1 MRLAMDLME
10 CVNAVK
16 PEIHAKINLGPQ
28 HAMYQVNRALVEK
41 ILHVSKELSYVMNN
55 KDCVSP
61 V

>member
-1 MRLAMDLME
+1 MSLAMDLMH
-10 CVNAVK
+10 CANVVK
-16 PEIHAKINLGPQ
+16 PENRVKINLGLQ